1 MGFTSTI
8 RCALRAAAV
17 CCILTACAVT
27 RGYAQQQP
35 STLPNGL
42 TVVVSP
48 RPGVAIVAIDFWVK
62 AGSASE
68 LPGEYGAAHY
78 LEHTLFK
85 GTLHK
90 SGQAADYAVELAG
103 GQLNAST
110 GADYAH
116 YYTEVPSEG
125 FDAALNTIA
134 EIIRN
139 PAFPEKEVVRERD
152 VILDELSKRGADQ
165 AGRLT
170 DRLYEQAFP
179 GAPYGRSAGGTPL
192 TIKARGRDTLA
203 AYCAREY
210 VPENCILSVAGDVLP
225 QQALNSAR
233 RCFEDWKPEAQAP
246 PQKQTSNAQAA
257 PSSKIP
263 SYPGEMPGVAIAF
276 FAPKASDTKNVSCAL
291 AVAALLGGEQA
302 GGRFSTARWDG
313 THASVTYVPRRDV
326 SLLVITAHLPRA
338 VPPRPFEAPLPTAF
352 RSQEELLAAI
362 QKEVYSL
369 SESTVNGAEVRAAGR
384 MVQGEYAFD
393 METCAGLA
401 RSVGRALAIGQDGP
415 TQMIEAVGRL
425 TSADIVQ
432 FSRQWLAR
440 GKEFHAVTDSGEKQ

>member
-17 CCILTACAVT
+17 CCILTACTVT
-27 RGYAQQQP
+27 HGYAQQQP

-139 PAFPEKEVVRERD
+139 PAFPEKEVARERD

-165 AGRLT
+165 AGRICSRKLHLECCWRRFAST
-170 DRLYEQAFP
+170 GIEF
-179 GAPYGRSAGGTPL
+179 GSAMFRGL
-192 TIKARGRDTLA
+192 EARGPVT
-203 AYCAREY
+203 
-210 VPENCILSVAGDVLP
+210 
-225 QQALNSAR
+225 
-233 RCFEDWKPEAQAP
+233 
-246 PQKQTSNAQAA
+246 T
-257 PSSKIP
+257 
-263 SYPGEMPGVAIAF
+263 
-276 FAPKASDTKNVSCAL
+276 PKANFECSGCTVLKNIVVSWRDARCCHCVLRTK
-291 AVAALLGGEQA
+291 
-302 GGRFSTARWDG
+302 
-313 THASVTYVPRRDV
+313 
-326 SLLVITAHLPRA
+326 
-338 VPPRPFEAPLPTAF
+338 
-352 RSQEELLAAI
+352 
-362 QKEVYSL
+362 
-369 SESTVNGAEVRAAGR
+369 
-384 MVQGEYAFD
+384 
-393 METCAGLA
+393 GL
-401 RSVGRALAIGQDGP
+401 
-415 TQMIEAVGRL
+415 
-425 TSADIVQ
+425 
-432 FSRQWLAR
+432 
-440 GKEFHAVTDSGEKQ
+440 